1 MFIFP
6 VAPADARVVGVSITV
21 GRDGCRDCAVNI
33 YIYNPAVIII
43 HNICH
48 HHNINIMSHFR
59 VMNVASL
66 LNGEHSPRGLTT
78 ASQETSWTVVVLV
91 TARIGVVA
99 ALHHPE
105 LGDYGLSIMT
115 GVRPCSWPLY
125 V

>member
-6 VAPADARVVGVSITV
+6 AAPADARVVKVSFTTGGV
-21 GRDGCRDCAVNI
+21 GCRDCGLQI
-33 YIYNPAVIII
+33 RIYNPEVIII

-59 VMNVASL
+59 VITVTSILEM
-66 LNGEHSPRGLTT
+66 GDHSPRGLTT

-105 LGDYGLSIMT
+105 LGN
-115 GVRPCSWPLY
+115 
-125 V
+125 